1 MQIQVDESK
10 LTERQNAYLLLR
22 HYSLFFEQ
30 NHIYHILLKQH
41 RKNQLTMAFQSHLT
55 SSHLHLQTL
64 AMI

>member
-10 LTERQNAYLLLR
+10 LTERQNAHLLLR

-30 NHIYHILLKQH
+30 NHTYHILLKQH